1 MSALDWAWFAVA
13 LFLLGLIAVAIWA
26 MANLFRVLTAV
37 KELIDG
43 VTRQTVPLLGEVG
56 TTVSMVNQELGR
68 VDGILA
74 SAEGITSTTSQLVNV
89 VSGTITSPLVKLS
102 AFAWGLRK
110 AVGAATDDDAP
121 RSRRGRGRGLF
132 GRKR

>member
-1 MSALDWAWFAVA
+1 MSILDWAWFAVA
-13 LFLLGLIAVAIWA
+13 LVVLGLVVAAIIV
-26 MANLFRVLTAV
+26 MANLFRVLTAT
-37 KELIDG
+37 KDLIDG

-56 TTVSMVNQELGR
+56 TTVSLVNQELGR

-74 SAEGITSTTSQLVNV
+74 TAEGITSTTGQLVNV
-89 VSGTITSPLVKLS
+89 VSGTVTSPLVKLS

-121 RSRRGRGRGLF
+121 AKRKRGRKL

>member
-1 MSALDWAWFAVA
+1 VSILDWAWFAVA
-13 LFLLGLIAVAIWA
+13 LVVLGLVVAAIIV
-26 MANLFRVLTAV
+26 MANLFRVLTAT
-37 KELIDG
+37 KDLIDG

-56 TTVSMVNQELGR
+56 TTVSLVNQELGR

-74 SAEGITSTTSQLVNV
+74 TAEGITSTTGQLVNV
-89 VSGTITSPLVKLS
+89 VSGTVTSQLVKLS

-121 RSRRGRGRGLF
+121 AKRKRGRKL

>member
-1 MSALDWAWFAVA
+1 VSILDWAWFAVA
-13 LFLLGLIAVAIWA
+13 LVVLGLVVAAIIV
-26 MANLFRVLTAV
+26 MANLFRVLTAT
-37 KELIDG
+37 KDLIDG

-56 TTVSMVNQELGR
+56 TTVSLVNQELGR

-74 SAEGITSTTSQLVNV
+74 TAEGITSTTGQLVNV
-89 VSGTITSPLVKLS
+89 VSGTVTSPLVKLS

-110 AVGAATDDDAP
+110 AVGAAADDDAP
-121 RSRRGRGRGLF
+121 AKRKRGRKL